1 MSRGDTTVRTWRL
14 LRLLDSPRGWTLS
27 ELEQKLGCSRR
38 TVMRD
43 LQAAQVAGFPIDD
56 ELDGR
61 EKRWRFVEGYESK
74 SRRRSA

>member
-1 MSRGDTTVRTWRL
+1 
-14 LRLLDSPRGWTLS
+14 
-27 ELEQKLGCSRR
+27 
-38 TVMRD
+38 MRD